1 MVWTCDTAPIEYSSV
16 PLMMLPLIFGLSLM
30 QLYQVLWLCDMIS
43 FNASLTCTFP
53 PIQTI
58 HLVAAVAQCV
68 NPAFTNKPLLPS
80 QLFTCGGV
88 IVLLFVATH
97 IRKPCNK
104 WNSTIVAS
112 ACRAGPL
119 FFSDWIN
126 YIVHISFNHQLAQ
139 KQSCQF
145 KGFKFDKMGQTF
157 YY

>member
-1 MVWTCDTAPIEYSSV
+1 MNLWHSAHRIQQCASNDATIDICPLCSCTRCTPCDIS
-16 PLMMLPLIFGLSLM
+16 
-30 QLYQVLWLCDMIS
+30 S